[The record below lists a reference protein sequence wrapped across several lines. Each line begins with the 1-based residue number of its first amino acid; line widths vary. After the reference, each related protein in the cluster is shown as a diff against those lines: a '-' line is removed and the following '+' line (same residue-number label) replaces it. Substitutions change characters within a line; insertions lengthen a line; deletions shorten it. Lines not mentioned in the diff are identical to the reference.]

1 MEKMKKINL
10 KDIIFQILYWV
21 FAITIF
27 LYFRNDVFAKVN
39 NIIQISM
46 VILAIG
52 IDILLVIANK
62 CKLDTYKQFII
73 LATVLGLFY
82 FIVTPFGSGTDEV
95 SHFLR
100 VFKISQKY
108 TNVKLQED
116 SMFPLAF
123 SKLIDYKNNAPEAI
137 KKYDNYINEFEAF
150 NMNSESKYDLID
162 EYWNIKLYAPIQY
175 IPQTIGVTIG
185 RVVSDNIIIIGM
197 LGRLTGY
204 IFWVAICAMSIK
216 IIPNKKTFF
225 IDRKSTRLNSSHM

>member
-1 MEKMKKINL
+1 MEKLKKINL

-108 TNVKLQED
+108 TNAKLQED

-123 SKLIDYKNNAPEAI
+123 SKLIDYKNR
-137 KKYDNYINEFEAF
+137 KY
-150 NMNSESKYDLID
+150 
-162 EYWNIKLYAPIQY
+162 W
-175 IPQTIGVTIG
+175 
-185 RVVSDNIIIIGM
+185 
-197 LGRLTGY
+197 
-204 IFWVAICAMSIK
+204 
-216 IIPNKKTFF
+216 
-225 IDRKSTRLNSSHM
+225 